1 MEAAVLKSSKY
12 HLTTCVCVAIL
23 LKGLSLNWEENLDS
37 EHLEGHPEYL
47 LSLLPPQPEFR

>member
-1 MEAAVLKSSKY
+1 MEAAVLKRSKY
-12 HLTTCVCVAIL
+12 HLTTCICVAIL